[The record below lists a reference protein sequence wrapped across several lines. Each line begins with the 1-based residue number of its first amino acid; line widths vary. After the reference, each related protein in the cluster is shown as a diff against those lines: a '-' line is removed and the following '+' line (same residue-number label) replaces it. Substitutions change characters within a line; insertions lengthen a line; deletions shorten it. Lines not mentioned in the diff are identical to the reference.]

1 MKPLRYIILAAITM
15 YSCGQAPMETEEIEF
30 YDNNQD
36 QFTFLVFDKSKVDTF
51 MLRYEPLDYSSTTIK
66 QDILLLTKLN
76 FDSTISNDHSSFVK
90 NSKAPDFSDFNLANN
105 VIKATY
111 DKNGEE
117 YFHGSLVYLFFHEC
131 LPEGFKNK
139 WTQTISGD
147 FGFNAT
153 FFALLRDKSEIIDK
167 MIYGEIGHWDKKLI
181 PIFGEHIFNEITPDN
196 AKQIKELIEKDK
208 SFNDERFKVDK
219 NNFVYLLDKTINN
232 EWRLILTDWN

>member
-1 MKPLRYIILAAITM
+1 M
-15 YSCGQAPMETEEIEF
+15 YSCGHTTMKTNEIEF

-51 MLRYEPLDYSSTTIK
+51 MLRHEPLDYSSMTIK
-66 QDILLLTKLN
+66 KDILSLTKLN
-76 FDSTISNDHSSFVK
+76 FDSTISNDLSSFIK
-90 NSKAPDFSDFNLANN
+90 NSEAPNSSDYNLANN

-117 YFHGSLVYLFFHEC
+117 YFHGSLNYLFFHEC

-139 WTQTISGD
+139 WTQTVSGD
-147 FGFNAT
+147 FRFNVT

-167 MIYGEIGHWDKKLI
+167 MIYGEIGHWDKKLM
-181 PIFGEHIFNEITPDN
+181 PIFGEHIFNEITRDN
-196 AKQIKELIEKDK
+196 AKQIKELIEKDE

-219 NNFVYLLDKTINN
+219 DNFVYFLDKTIND